1 MSGIE
6 GQTGLAVEKASPL
19 ERIYEKVS
27 AHNTRIDEM
36 ISSLTNTM
44 DRMVGAVPSSVP
56 ETPTEAV
63 SSTSISKINDTLS
76 QQGTLLTQLM
86 EQVTRV
92 TEL

>member
-6 GQTGLAVEKASPL
+6 GQVVPSAKSVAPL
-19 ERIYEKVS
+19 ERIYDKVS
-27 AHNTRIDEM
+27 AHNTRINEM

-44 DRMVGAVPSSVP
+44 DRIVGAVPSSVP
-56 ETPTEAV
+56 EQGV
-63 SSTSISKINDTLS
+63 DVGGSTSISKINDTLS

-92 TEL
+92 AEL